1 MFVDCIY
8 QKYFVILQHQTLVIY
23 LLNLEIMATKIFKAK
38 RVIYRV
44 EKNENGTLDI
54 YREYYSLKN
63 MNHWEKDGRKFN
75 NAGSLIITAG
85 GIDGLLSQCE
95 DVEDIDAMI
104 ADLNEV
110 KAEIRRK
117 ANAERE
123 RQATERQNIAE
134 TEYHQLFDGKDVVE
148 TNAKT
153 VYALLRYL
161 NTQNW
166 GLWRLPKMTIGYQCN
181 QYDCDG
187 KTATTI
193 KLDQPIKVAGEM
205 GTQFV
210 YGAPRGHLEKYER
223 IVDWE

>member
-1 MFVDCIY
+1 
-8 QKYFVILQHQTLVIY
+8 
-23 LLNLEIMATKIFKAK
+23 MATKIFKTR

-54 YREYYSLKN
+54 YREYFSLKN
-63 MNHWEKDGRKFN
+63 MDHWQKDGRKFD

-85 GIDGLLSQCE
+85 GIDSLLSQCE

-110 KAEIRRK
+110 KAEIRRR
-117 ANAERE
+117 AVAERE
-123 RQATERQNIAE
+123 RQAAE
-134 TEYHQLFDGKDVVE
+134 KANAAEAEYIQLFSGDVAE

-166 GLWRLPKMTIGYQCN
+166 GLWRLPKMTIGYQCA

-193 KLDQPIKVAGEM
+193 KLDEPIRVAGEM
-205 GTQFV
+205 GTMFQ
-210 YGAPRGHLEKYER
+210 YGAPRGHLTNYER

>member
-1 MFVDCIY
+1 
-8 QKYFVILQHQTLVIY
+8 
-23 LLNLEIMATKIFKAK
+23 MATKIFKTR

-54 YREYYSLKN
+54 YREYFSLKN
-63 MNHWEKDGRKFN
+63 MDHWQKDGRKFD

-85 GIDGLLSQCE
+85 GIDSLLSQCE

-104 ADLNEV
+104 AKLNVE

-117 ANAERE
+117 ANAERD
-123 RQATERQNIAE
+123 RQKLAADTLASS
-134 TEYHQLFDGKDVVE
+134 EYLSLFAGEGPVE
-148 TNAKT
+148 TNAKS
-153 VYALLRYL
+153 VYVLLRYL
-161 NTQNW
+161 NSKNW
-166 GLWRLPKMTIGYQCN
+166 GTWRLPKMTIGYQCN

-193 KLDQPIKVAGEM
+193 KLNSPISVGGRM

>member
-1 MFVDCIY
+1 
-8 QKYFVILQHQTLVIY
+8 
-23 LLNLEIMATKIFKAK
+23 MATKIFRTK
-38 RVIYRV
+38 RVIYRL

-54 YREYYSLKN
+54 YREYFSLKN
-63 MNHWEKDGRKFN
+63 MDHWEHDGRKFD

-85 GIDGLLSQCE
+85 GIDTMLSKCE
-95 DVEDIDAMI
+95 DVENLEAMI
-104 ADLNEV
+104 AEMNVV

-117 ANAERE
+117 AMAEHE
-123 RQATERQNIAE
+123 RRTAELLNIAE
-134 TEYHQLFDGKDVVE
+134 TEYKQLFDGRGVVE

-166 GLWRLPKMTIGYQCN
+166 GLWRLPKMTIGYACN

-193 KLDQPIKVAGEM
+193 KLDEPIRVAGEM
-205 GTQFV
+205 GTMFQ
-210 YGAPRGHLEKYER
+210 YGAPRGHLTNYER

>member
-1 MFVDCIY
+1 
-8 QKYFVILQHQTLVIY
+8 
-23 LLNLEIMATKIFKAK
+23 MATKIFRTK

-44 EKNENGTLDI
+44 EQNENGTLDI
-54 YREYYSLKN
+54 YREYFSLKN
-63 MNHWEKDGRKFN
+63 MDFWKFDGRKFN

-85 GIDGLLSQCE
+85 GIEGLLSQCE
-95 DVEDIDAMI
+95 DVEDIRDI
-104 ADLNEV
+104 IGPLN
-110 KAEIRRK
+110 KAKVEIRRR
-117 ANAERE
+117 AVAERE
-123 RQATERQNIAE
+123 RQAAE
-134 TEYHQLFDGKDVVE
+134 KANAAEAEYIQLFSGDVAE

-166 GLWRLPKMTIGYQCN
+166 GLWRLPKMTIGYQCA

-193 KLDQPIKVAGEM
+193 KLDEPIRVAGEM
-205 GTQFV
+205 GTMFQ
-210 YGAPRGHLEKYER
+210 YGAPRGHLTKYER

>member
-1 MFVDCIY
+1 
-8 QKYFVILQHQTLVIY
+8 
-23 LLNLEIMATKIFKAK
+23 MATKIFKTL

-44 EKNENGTLDI
+44 EQNENGTLDI
-54 YREYYSLKN
+54 YREYFSLKN
-63 MNHWEKDGRKFN
+63 MDHWQHDGRKFD

-85 GIDGLLSQCE
+85 GIDGLLSQCQ
-95 DVEDIDAMI
+95 DVEDLDAMI
-104 ADLNEV
+104 ADLNV
-110 KAEIRRK
+110 IKADIRRK

-123 RQATERQNIAE
+123 RQATERQNAAE
-134 TEYHQLFDGKDVVE
+134 TEYKQLFTGDVTE

-153 VYALLRYL
+153 VYAMLRYL

-166 GLWRLPKMTIGYQCN
+166 GLWRLPKMTIGYSCH

-205 GTQFV
+205 GTMFQ
-210 YGAPRGHLEKYER
+210 YGAPRGHLMNYER

>member
-1 MFVDCIY
+1 
-8 QKYFVILQHQTLVIY
+8 
-23 LLNLEIMATKIFKAK
+23 MATKIFRTK

-54 YREYYSLKN
+54 YREYFSLKN
-63 MNHWEKDGRKFN
+63 MDHWEKDGRPFQ
-75 NAGSLIITAG
+75 NAGSLVITAG

-104 ADLNEV
+104 AELNII

-117 ANAERE
+117 ANAERL
-123 RQATERQNIAE
+123 RQQTASANIAADD
-134 TEYHQLFDGKDVVE
+134 YHRLFDGKEVVE

-166 GLWRLPKMTIGYQCN
+166 GVWRLPAMTIGYQCN

-193 KLDQPIKVAGEM
+193 KLDKPISVGGRM

-210 YGAPRGHLEKYER
+210 YGAPRGHLTKYEH

>member
-1 MFVDCIY
+1 
-8 QKYFVILQHQTLVIY
+8 
-23 LLNLEIMATKIFKAK
+23 MATKIFRTK

-54 YREYYSLKN
+54 YREYFSLKN
-63 MNHWEKDGRKFN
+63 MDHWEKDGRPFQ
-75 NAGSLIITAG
+75 NAGSLVITAG
-85 GIDGLLSQCE
+85 GIDGLLNQCE

-104 ADLNEV
+104 AELNVV

-123 RQATERQNIAE
+123 RQQTASANIAKDD
-134 TEYHQLFDGKDVVE
+134 YNRLFDGKDVVE
-148 TNAKT
+148 TNAQT

-161 NTQNW
+161 NGINW
-166 GLWRLPKMTIGYQCN
+166 GVWHLPKMTIGYQCN

-193 KLDQPIKVAGEM
+193 KLDKPISVGGRM

-210 YGAPRGHLEKYER
+210 YGAPRGHLMKYEH

>member
-1 MFVDCIY
+1 
-8 QKYFVILQHQTLVIY
+8 
-23 LLNLEIMATKIFKAK
+23 MATKIFRTK

-63 MNHWEKDGRKFN
+63 MDSWQHDGRKFD

-85 GIDGLLSQCE
+85 GIEGLLSQCE
-95 DVEDIDAMI
+95 DVEDLEAMI
-104 ADLNEV
+104 AEMNVV
-110 KAEIRRK
+110 KAEIRAK
-117 ANAERE
+117 AKAERE
-123 RQATERQNIAE
+123 RQATEKASIAE
-134 TEYHQLFDGKDVVE
+134 TEYQRLFGEHDLVE

-153 VYALLRYL
+153 VYILLRYL

-166 GLWRLPKMTIGYQCN
+166 GTWHLPKMTIGYACY

-193 KLDQPIKVAGEM
+193 KLDEPISVAGEM
-205 GTQFV
+205 GTMFQ
-210 YGAPRGHLEKYER
+210 YGAPRGHLTNYER

>member
-1 MFVDCIY
+1 
-8 QKYFVILQHQTLVIY
+8 
-23 LLNLEIMATKIFKAK
+23 MATKIFKTK

-44 EKNENGTLDI
+44 EQNENGTLDI
-54 YREYYSLKN
+54 YREYFSLKN
-63 MNHWEKDGRKFN
+63 MDHWEKDGRKFN

-95 DVEDIDAMI
+95 DVEDIEAMI

-123 RQATERQNIAE
+123 RQKLTADTLANN
-134 TEYHQLFDGKDVVE
+134 EYLSLFSDENPVE
-148 TNAKT
+148 TNAKS
-153 VYALLRYL
+153 VYVLLRYL
-161 NTQNW
+161 NSKNW
-166 GLWRLPKMTIGYQCN
+166 GTWRLPKMTIGYQCA

>member
-1 MFVDCIY
+1 MGAKSKKLCIFAPSY
-8 QKYFVILQHQTLVIY
+8 DKQN
-23 LLNLEIMATKIFKAK
+23 LLNFEIMATKIFRTK

-54 YREYYSLKN
+54 YREYFSLKN
-63 MNHWEKDGRKFN
+63 MDSWQHDGRKFD

-95 DVEDIDAMI
+95 DVEDLEAMI
-104 ADLNEV
+104 TELNVV

-117 ANAERE
+117 AMAERE
-123 RQATERQNIAE
+123 RQAAERQNIAE
-134 TEYHQLFDGKDVVE
+134 TEYHQLFDVKDVVE

-166 GLWRLPKMTIGYQCN
+166 GLWRLPKMTIGYACH

-193 KLDQPIKVAGEM
+193 KLDEPITVAGEQ
-205 GTQFV
+205 GTMFQ
-210 YGAPRGHLEKYER
+210 YGAPVGHLTNYER

>member
-1 MFVDCIY
+1 MKINDYLCT
-8 QKYFVILQHQTLVIY
+8 QLQRTN
-23 LLNLEIMATKIFKAK
+23 LLNFEIMATKIFRTK

-54 YREYYSLKN
+54 YREYFSLKN
-63 MNHWEKDGRKFN
+63 MDSWQHDGRKFD

-85 GIDGLLSQCE
+85 GIDGLLNQCE
-95 DVEDIDAMI
+95 DVENLEAMI
-104 ADLNEV
+104 AEMNVV
-110 KAEIRRK
+110 KAEIRAK
-117 ANAERE
+117 AKAEHE

-134 TEYHQLFDGKDVVE
+134 AEYHQLFDGKDVVE

-166 GLWRLPKMTIGYQCN
+166 GLWHLPKMTIGYACH

-193 KLDQPIKVAGEM
+193 KLDKPISVCGEM
-205 GTQFV
+205 GTMFE
-210 YGAPRGHLEKYER
+210 YGAPFGHLTKYKPIR
-223 IVDWE
+223 YWE

>member
-1 MFVDCIY
+1 
-8 QKYFVILQHQTLVIY
+8 
-23 LLNLEIMATKIFKAK
+23 MATKIFRTK

-44 EKNENGTLDI
+44 EQNENGTLEI

-63 MNHWEKDGRKFN
+63 MDHWEKDGRPFQ

-85 GIDGLLSQCE
+85 GIEGLLRQCE
-95 DVEDIDAMI
+95 DVEDVEGMI
-104 ADLNEV
+104 AGLNEV

-117 ANAERE
+117 ACSERL
-123 RQATERQNIAE
+123 RQQTEAKSMAE
-134 TEYHQLFDGKDVVE
+134 TGYHLLFDGVDVVD

-161 NTQNW
+161 NSQNW
-166 GLWRLPKMTIGYQCN
+166 GLWRLPKMSIGYQCN

-187 KTATTI
+187 RTATTI
-193 KLDQPIKVAGEM
+193 KLDHPISVGGSM

-210 YGAPRGHLEKYER
+210 YGAPVGHLTRYER